1 MAGSILPVCVAMQRQ
16 QTSSFSLRSV
26 RYIQSE
32 TPRLGL
38 LGVRRTVT
46 LPTPLSLDFSL
57 KGMATVITGPA
68 WSSAILCWLLFL
80 FGNFSVQAGWAGEAQ
95 APQSNEG
102 REDHKQEHY
111 FGPVADRLQEVIL
124 SDDFRIKLPRSGINL
139 DQALHVPD
147 WLHLGLDFRTRYESY
162 SQPIKKDEK
171 TGAAQFSER
180 TDVNLIARYKPFK
193 FHLEF
198 LDARPLYNY
207 GLTVSNRMENQ
218 NDVLQLYGSLQ
229 TDNFLGSGL
238 PTELQIGK
246 FTQDF
251 GNRRLIARSHYNNVP
266 HSFVGA
272 HWTLGTRK
280 DWEVRAFVMRPVEN
294 HQTSPDTVPSNTLFS
309 GMFYLDQRISWFH
322 TELYV
327 YYISQN
333 EQVQGT
339 TGINQDQSS
348 QGQLADLYTPG
359 FRLFKPEAKATF
371 DYEIESAYQFGRSA
385 LRPGS
390 PVLTTFAYF
399 QHAEVG
405 YTFALPWTPAIH
417 IKYDYASG
425 DSDPN
430 DNKNG
435 RFNTL
440 FGVGNTDLTHSGIWG
455 LFKRSN
461 LSSPGYVLSIEP
473 KEGTRVSFKQRFY
486 WLAQSKDEFEGA
498 GLQDSTGQAGN
509 YLGSELDLRL
519 AWTVSP
525 NMVVEGGWVY
535 LMKGSYYS
543 NLVKQGVAGAPNDKN
558 TDYVF
563 LSLRLFF

>member
-1 MAGSILPVCVAMQRQ
+1 MTVLATRVGLNAAA
-16 QTSSFSLRSV
+16 
-26 RYIQSE
+26 
-32 TPRLGL
+32 LGAL
-38 LGVRRTVT
+38 
-46 LPTPLSLDFSL
+46 
-57 KGMATVITGPA
+57 
-68 WSSAILCWLLFL
+68 LLFAMHL
-80 FGNFSVQAGWAGEAQ
+80 GAQPTWAGETQ
-95 APQSNEG
+95 AGEPPSEGQRTDRPPEQHPGPLARRFQEIIFSDDLRLSVPQSPLHLN
-102 REDHKQEHY
+102 Q
-111 FGPVADRLQEVIL
+111 L
-124 SDDFRIKLPRSGINL
+124 
-139 DQALHVPD
+139 LHVPE

-162 SQPIKKDEK
+162 SQPVKKNET

-180 TDVNLIARYKPFK
+180 TDVNIEVRYRPFK
-193 FHLEF
+193 LHLEF

-207 GLTVSNRMENQ
+207 GTTVSSRMENQ
-218 NDVLQLYGSLQ
+218 NDVLQLYGSVAS
-229 TDNFLGSGL
+229 DNFLGSGL

-251 GNRRLIARSHYNNVP
+251 GSRRLIARSHYNNVP

-272 HWTLGTRK
+272 HWTLGPRK
-280 DWEVRAFVMRPVEN
+280 DWEVRAFVMRPVQN
-294 HQTSPDTVPSNTLFS
+294 HQTSPDTVPSDTLFS
-309 GMFYLDQRISWFH
+309 GLLYLDQRMPWFH

-339 TGINQDQSS
+339 DGINQDQSTH
-348 QGQLADLYTPG
+348 GQLADLYTPG
-359 FRLFKPEAKATF
+359 FRLFKPEARAAF
-371 DYEIESAYQFGRSA
+371 DYEIESVYQFGRSA

-390 PVLTTFAYF
+390 SVLTTFAYF

-405 YTFALPWTPAIH
+405 YTFNHPWTPAIH

-461 LSSPGYVLSIEP
+461 LSSPGYVVSVMP
-473 KEGTRVSFKQRFY
+473 HEGLRASFKQRFY
-486 WLAQSKDEFEGA
+486 WLAQSKDEFVGA
-498 GLQDSTGQAGN
+498 GLQDSTGRAGN

-525 NMVVEGGWVY
+525 NLLLEGGWVY
-535 LMKGSYYS
+535 LIKGSYYS
-543 NLVKQGVAGAPNDKN
+543 NLLNQGVAGAPNDKN
-558 TDYVF
+558 TDYLF
-563 LSLRLFF
+563 ISLRLFF